1 VVQILLSVRE
11 PALRVLGPQEIR
23 MTRPRKPAT
32 EIEALLRED
41 VRQMRHCDKFGHV
54 VIGVSAIGNQAN
66 GANWAPMTI
75 DYGQASPQLADAALA
90 VATDRLQRQFD
101 AIPHD

>member
-1 VVQILLSVRE
+1 
-11 PALRVLGPQEIR
+11 
-23 MTRPRKPAT
+23 MTRERKPAA
-32 EIEALLRED
+32 EIEALLVED

-54 VIGVSAIGNQAN
+54 IIGVSPIGNQNN

-90 VATDRLQRQFD
+90 VATDRLQREYD